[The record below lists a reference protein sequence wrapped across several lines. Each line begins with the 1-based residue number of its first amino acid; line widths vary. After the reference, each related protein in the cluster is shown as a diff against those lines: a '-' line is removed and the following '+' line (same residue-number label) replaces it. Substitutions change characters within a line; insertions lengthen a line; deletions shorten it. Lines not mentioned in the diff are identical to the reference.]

1 MCVGGG
7 GRAKTHLRAV
17 RPDRQSS
24 SSAAQR
30 ASAASDAK
38 RRRTGDTN
46 LPQGPWTRPPDWLYL
61 PHQGCIGV
69 ASYAMLEPGEDDGA
83 AGAEV
88 QRGHSRPRRSGAA
101 VPRHTIPGRAAAEAI
116 RGRGAAPGRAGGG
129 PYPGR
134 GDAGLGAGRG
144 GTIRGHDQ
152 VPGRVVPAVTVAD
165 AASRRAA
172 ADRAREGARQEAER
186 RGLAQYFAGIAEAAE
201 KRARS
206 GATSTDGDA
215 RATASERLAALRRRI
230 ALKTQSSTSHA
241 NVAAAPCGQPC
252 EGADSGASA
261 STTSAE
267 VGHQTVAAAH
277 CRKAVRRHAVGGQ
290 AERPSNE
297 DVNIH
302 LFNSRAGAA
311 AGGGCG
317 GGTPPA
323 DAARTAAARRVAWH
337 SGAGG

>member
-1 MCVGGG
+1 MGGA
-7 GRAKTHLRAV
+7 RANTHLRAV

-24 SSAAQR
+24 GSAAQR

-46 LPQGPWTRPPDWLYL
+46 CPQGPWTRPPDWLYL

-69 ASYAMLEPGEDDGA
+69 ASYAMLEPAEDNGA
-83 AGAEV
+83 AEAED
-88 QRGHSRPRRSGAA
+88 QRGHSCRHQSGAA
-101 VPRHTIPGRAAAEAI
+101 ALSHTITGPAGAGAIRGRAAA
-116 RGRGAAPGRAGGG
+116 PGHAGGG
-129 PYPGR
+129 PCPGR
-134 GDAGLGAGRG
+134 GDVGRGAGRG
-144 GTIRGHDQ
+144 STIRGHDQ
-152 VPGRVVPAVTVAD
+152 VPGRVIPTVPVAD
-165 AASRRAA
+165 AVSRRAA

-206 GATSTDGDA
+206 GATSAGVDA

-230 ALKTQSSTSHA
+230 ALKTQSSSSHA
-241 NVAAAPCGQPC
+241 TAAAAPSGQPS
-252 EGADSGASA
+252 EDADADSGASA

-267 VGHQTVAAAH
+267 VGHQTVAAAR
-277 CRKAVRRHAVGGQ
+277 CRQAVRRHAVGGH

-302 LFNSRAGAA
+302 LLNSGAGAA